1 MFPLEK
7 SLYSLYFHEL
17 AKIER
22 VALGSLA
29 LLLKQEDKLLDSN
42 FSTNLV
48 RAEIKTTG
56 VFE

>member
-22 VALGSLA
+22 VALRGLA
-29 LLLKQEDKLLDSN
+29 LLLK
-42 FSTNLV
+42 
-48 RAEIKTTG
+48 TG
-56 VFE
+56 RQIAGQQLPNKSSPRGD